1 MESRL
6 KKSHRLI
13 RLVSDIKS
21 SPYLTVEQLLVSH
34 GISRAQFYKD
44 KSALR
49 ELGFEFFW
57 DRHRRRFSIT
67 RDAYFPI
74 ENLSLSERLSLL
86 MAVRQLS
93 AAGDY
98 ALSFEALNA
107 ARKLIADL
115 PEPMRETAV
124 SLFDDLVLREGFGC
138 RKEIL
143 EKLNTAVSENR
154 RVVLS
159 YRKPSAKQ
167 PKREEL
173 DPYHLFF
180 QDRSLYV
187 EGYACRQKDIRMFRL
202 NRIQDIAFTPIKF
215 TIQEDYSFGQ
225 RYRNAFSVFAGKTT
239 EKVVV
244 LFAARIRTY
253 IEETLWHHS
262 QITTRNDDGSLRF
275 EVHVA
280 EPREVM
286 WWAFRWGA
294 GAEIM
299 EPVWLREEAK
309 GEVEKMAGIY
319 GSVNYGA
326 ELNNNCGRIR

>member
-21 SPYLTVEQLLVSH
+21 APYLTVEQLLVSH

-44 KSALR
+44 KSSLR

-57 DRHRRRFSIT
+57 DRHRR
-67 RDAYFPI
+67 
-74 ENLSLSERLSLL
+74 
-86 MAVRQLS
+86 
-93 AAGDY
+93 
-98 ALSFEALNA
+98 
-107 ARKLIADL
+107 
-115 PEPMRETAV
+115 
-124 SLFDDLVLREGFGC
+124 
-138 RKEIL
+138 
-143 EKLNTAVSENR
+143 
-154 RVVLS
+154 VVLS
-159 YRKPSAKQ
+159 YRKSSANQ
-167 PKREEL
+167 PQREDL
-173 DPYHLFF
+173 DPYHPFF

-202 NRIQDIAFTPIKF
+202 NRIQDIAFTPIQF

-244 LFAARIRTY
+244 RFALRIRTY

-299 EPVWLREEAK
+299 EPDWLREEAK
-309 GEVEKMAGIY
+309 GEVEKMVMVY
-319 GSVNYGA
+319 GEKMKPRRKEMNKCN
-326 ELNNNCGRIR
+326 E